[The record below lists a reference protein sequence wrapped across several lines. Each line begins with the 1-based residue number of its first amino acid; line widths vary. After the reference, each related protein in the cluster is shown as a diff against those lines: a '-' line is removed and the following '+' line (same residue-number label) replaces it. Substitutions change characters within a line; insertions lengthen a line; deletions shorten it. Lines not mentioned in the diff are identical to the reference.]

1 MGVLEYKKSVEMENH
16 RLTAMTL
23 LGAVK
28 LQVEGGKP
36 VEVFSHLFGEDVI
49 RDVEENSQDAENLDY
64 QMKQAEKMRAIM
76 GRFDEM
82 DG

>member
-1 MGVLEYKKSVEMENH
+1 MENH

-36 VEVFSHLFGEDVI
+36 IEVFSHLFDEDAI
-49 RDVEENSQDAENLDY
+49 RDVEDNIQGAEELDY

-76 GRFDEM
+76 SRFDET

>member
-1 MGVLEYKKSVEMENH
+1 MENH

-36 VEVFSHLFGEDVI
+36 IEVFGHLFGEDVI
-49 RDVEENSQDAENLDY
+49 RDVEVNSQDAEELDY
-64 QMKQAEKMRAIM
+64 QMKRAEKMRAIM
-76 GRFDEM
+76 SRFDEM

>member
-1 MGVLEYKKSVEMENH
+1 M
-16 RLTAMTL
+16 TAMTL

-36 VEVFSHLFGEDVI
+36 IEVFSHLFGEDVI
-49 RDVEENSQDAENLDY
+49 RDVEENRPDAEALDY

-76 GRFDEM
+76 SRFDEM
-82 DG
+82 ER

>member
-1 MGVLEYKKSVEMENH
+1 MENH

-36 VEVFSHLFGEDVI
+36 IEVFSHLFGEDAI
-49 RDVEENSQDAENLDY
+49 RDIEENSQSAEELDY
-64 QMKQAEKMRAIM
+64 QMKRAEKMRAIM
-76 GRFDEM
+76 SRFDEM

>member
-1 MGVLEYKKSVEMENH
+1 MGILDYKKSVEMENH

-36 VEVFSHLFGEDVI
+36 IEVFGHLFDEDVI
-49 RDVEENSQDAENLDY
+49 QDVEDNTRDAEELDY
-64 QMKQAEKMRAIM
+64 QMKQAEKIRSIM
-76 GRFDEM
+76 SRFDKM

>member
-1 MGVLEYKKSVEMENH
+1 MENH

-36 VEVFSHLFGEDVI
+36 IEVFSHLFGEDVI
-49 RDVEENSQDAENLDY
+49 RDVEVNSQDAEELDY
-64 QMKQAEKMRAIM
+64 QMKRAEKMRAIM
-76 GRFDEM
+76 SRFDEM

>member
-1 MGVLEYKKSVEMENH
+1 MENH

-36 VEVFSHLFGEDVI
+36 IEVFSHLFDEDVI
-49 RDVEENSQDAENLDY
+49 RDVEDNSRVAEELDY

-76 GRFDEM
+76 SRFDDT